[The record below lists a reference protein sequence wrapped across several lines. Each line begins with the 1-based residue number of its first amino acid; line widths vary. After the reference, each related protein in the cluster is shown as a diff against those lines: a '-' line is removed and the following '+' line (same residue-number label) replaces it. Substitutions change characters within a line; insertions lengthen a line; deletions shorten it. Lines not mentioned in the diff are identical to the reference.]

1 MQKLRKGLSMFTN
14 RGLALGFAGWLHCV
28 SLSHSQDEDRRDEA
42 ALSYFTNR
50 S

>member
-28 SLSHSQDEDRRDEA
+28 SLSHSQERKTAR
-42 ALSYFTNR
+42 
-50 S
+50 